1 MKCETCYFTLTPAFC
16 QVRCVVWGTLICNV
30 SFWELG
36 MTLRDTNKIMS
47 GIHHFVRNMCVGTT
61 MASMEGQNWTR
72 QSVNCFFSDP
82 ISIFQVSLAACV
94 FFLFFSIW
102 YFFNYVTTLPAE
114 NYVGIIISK
123 NGYTWKTDPS
133 CKRLFRRISS
143 CSKDLKSQI
152 CCFFFFVKMLL
163 KLSELCL
170 HAFWFITA
178 VPPPFPERWTVG
190 NKMSPDS
197 KITHCTHVD
206 TFK

>member
-36 MTLRDTNKIMS
+36 MTLRDTNKMMS

-152 CCFFFFVKMLL
+152 CCFFFLCQDAPEAVWT
-163 KLSELCL
+163 LSSCVLIHYSGAPPHFLSDELWGIKYHL
-170 HAFWFITA
+170 FQ
-178 VPPPFPERWTVG
+178 
-190 NKMSPDS
+190 K
-197 KITHCTHVD
+197 
-206 TFK
+206 